1 MNPETVMPHSKES
14 EMMVLGAMLTSN
26 NALRVS
32 VDSLSKTDFY
42 FTEHKTIFDVLKALY
57 VSNKPA
63 DIHLV
68 AEELKKQG
76 SLEEVGNISYLIALA
91 QYVGTSAYIEEYI
104 DLVREKSILRKLLET
119 GRNVE
124 RIALSDPANVQ
135 AQIDAF
141 QKELEGIK
149 KNKLKPETLY
159 GHLLLPTSEREI
171 REEIRNTSPG
181 VRVGMMLG
189 KVDLKIQGGAL
200 TILAGPTG
208 HGKTLVK
215 INMVLSY
222 LSLYPDKK
230 AYFFSY
236 EESRAAILSLFLNT
250 YIGENV
256 SHNNRESIKSY
267 LRDGQPT
274 YIAHEKQFLFSQ
286 KKNEFFQTLI
296 DTGRLNIIYCD
307 YTVEELADVIRFL
320 KEKTSLGLIA
330 IDYMQ
335 MLKLLNKKN
344 VQRQEELKEICLIL
358 KDLAVEVGLPMLI
371 GAQFNRTVVN
381 ELTMTSVAIGEAGDI
396 ERAAHTI
403 IGLWNRNYEGLS
415 EEKNKGRDGQLRQK
429 ESAIYLEIL
438 KGRETGIGHN
448 SVFDLNGNAGKITRR
463 EEAGIVPRIV
473 DTGRRLAS
481 GK

>member
-1 MNPETVMPHSKES
+1 MYQETTIPNSKES
-14 EMMVLGAMLTSN
+14 EMMVLGCMLTTGD
-26 NALRVS
+26 ALNICVA
-32 VDSLSKTDFY
+32 SLSKTDFY
-42 FTEHKTIFDVLKALY
+42 VIEHQIIFDALKALH

-68 AEELKKQG
+68 AEELKTQG
-76 SLEEVGNISYLIALA
+76 KLQEVGGVSYLMGLA
-91 QYVGTSAYIEEYI
+91 QYVGTSAYIEEYVN
-104 DLVREKSILRKLLET
+104 LVREKAILRKLYET
-119 GRNVE
+119 GRNLEKV
-124 RIALSDPANVQ
+124 ALGNPSNIQ
-135 AQIDAF
+135 AQIDMV

-149 KNKLKPETLY
+149 KNKLRAETLY
-159 GHLLLPTSEREI
+159 GHLLLPTSEKEI
-171 REEIRNTSPG
+171 REEIRHTSPG

-222 LSLYPDKK
+222 LSLYPDKT

-236 EESRAAILSLFLNT
+236 EESRAAILSLFLNA
-250 YIGENV
+250 YIGEDV
-256 SHNNRESIKSY
+256 SNDNRGSIKSY

-274 YIAHEKQFLFSQ
+274 YVAYEKQSLFSQ
-286 KKNEFFQTLI
+286 KKKDFFQTLI

-307 YTVEELADVIRFL
+307 YTVEELADAIRFL
-320 KEKTSLGLIA
+320 KEKTSIGLMA

-335 MLKLLNKKN
+335 MLKLLNKKS

-358 KDLAVEVGLPMLI
+358 KDLAIEVGLPMLI
-371 GAQFNRTVVN
+371 GAQFNRTVTN
-381 ELTMTSVAIGEAGDI
+381 ELSMSPVAIGEAGDI

-403 IGLWNRNYEGLS
+403 IGLWNRNYEGLT
-415 EEKNKGRDGQLRQK
+415 EEGNKGRDGKSKPK

-448 SVFDLNGNAGKITRR
+448 AVFDLNGNAGKITRR
-463 EEAGIVPRIV
+463 EEMNVLPRLV
-473 DTGRRLAS
+473 DTGKRQTI